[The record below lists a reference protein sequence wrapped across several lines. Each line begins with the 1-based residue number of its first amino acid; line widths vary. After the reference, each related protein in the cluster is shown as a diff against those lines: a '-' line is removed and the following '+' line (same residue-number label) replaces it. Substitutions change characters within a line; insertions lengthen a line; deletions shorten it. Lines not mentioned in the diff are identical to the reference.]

1 MSSLIVDGSVTWEL
15 INVANSGS
23 SSGST
28 AESQSF
34 FADDFT
40 KNGDVYTLAVTAER
54 LPLAV
59 VDSNNNS
66 VLYDTSGNNIVLEE
80 PISGKYYYKL
90 KV

>member
-15 INVANSGS
+15 INIANSG

-34 FADDFT
+34 SASEFT
-40 KNGDVYTLAVTAER
+40 KSGDVYMLPVMAER

-59 VDSNNNS
+59 VDGSNNS
-66 VLYDTSGNNIVLEE
+66 VMYDTSGNNIVLEE
-80 PISGKYYYKL
+80 PINGTYYYKL

>member
-23 SSGST
+23 GST

-34 FADDFT
+34 SADDFT
-40 KNGDVYTLAVTAER
+40 RNGDVYTLAVTAER

>member
-1 MSSLIVDGSVTWEL
+1 MGSLIVDGSVTWEL

-23 SSGST
+23 GST

-34 FADDFT
+34 SADDFT
-40 KNGDVYTLAVTAER
+40 KNGDVYTLAVMAER

>member
-23 SSGST
+23 SGST

-34 FADDFT
+34 SADDFT
-40 KNGDVYTLAVTAER
+40 KNGDVYTLAVTTER